1 MNLYPLS
8 FKPIYAK
15 RVWGGHLLE
24 CFLGDEV
31 EDEPIGE
38 AWIISNHKNGMSYVS
53 NGEYKGKSLA
63 ELIDEFGEKLLG
75 KKIHDKYGKNFPLL
89 IKYIYAKDSLSVQV
103 HPNDEY
109 AYEHE
114 GEAGKTEMWYI
125 LDAEEEATLIA
136 GLEKGVTKEIFKES
150 LSSGDPALLLAKSE
164 VKKGDSI
171 FIPAGRVHAIQA
183 GLLILE
189 IQQNSDTTYRMYD
202 WGRVG
207 LDGEPRELHIE
218 KSLEVTDWMDFNPKI
233 KDADDPN
240 HILANCEYFTVEKM
254 NIKDEVTVNTDDA
267 FVIINVVE
275 GNLIINRE
283 DEVTEGQS
291 RLIPAAKKSFKLES
305 KDASVVISRPK

>member
-75 KKIHDKYGKNFPLL
+75 KKIHEKYGKNFPLL

-218 KSLEVTDWMDFNPKI
+218 KSLEVTDWIDFNPKI

-305 KDASVVISRPK
+305 NDASVVISRPK